1 MKKWFAILLALSMVA
16 SLFAAALAEDV
27 TIGDAPIEAA
37 AAEDEVAELP
47 DVTGSWYG
55 QLLGMKVTLELNAGG
70 GYTLLVEGVEGTRT
84 GVWTQ
89 DASGVICDKAQD
101 RELRLAYEEE
111 SLSLSTTLEGV
122 PVALTREEPEVY
134 RPAEEKGEDTARQ
147 RDFNGRWT
155 CAMVGLLG
163 MYVDPVAESGVS
175 PVDMV
180 IDGDTVSVS
189 TSGDG
194 EYSDAV
200 GTYNAGI
207 ITVNLGGGQDTTCTL
222 HALTDGNLRM
232 DVTSA
237 SGIISYYM
245 VPGTEPP
252 QSVEDED
259 EDEDENE
266 DEVET
271 PAAQPAEEPAP
282 AEAAPETPAVSYGP
296 GYDFAYVDQE
306 DSYAQ
311 YYLFDMD
318 EGTVVY
324 FSTSSA
330 GVMDATL
337 TGDMESGITIDYSG
351 AFQEYFRLKTPGDT
365 SAAVIDDG
373 NGFET
378 DYVAADVA
386 EVEAL
391 MNQTR

>member
-1 MKKWFAILLALSMVA
+1 
-16 SLFAAALAEDV
+16 
-27 TIGDAPIEAA
+27 
-37 AAEDEVAELP
+37 
-47 DVTGSWYG
+47 
-55 QLLGMKVTLELNAGG
+55 
-70 GYTLLVEGVEGTRT
+70 
-84 GVWTQ
+84 
-89 DASGVICDKAQD
+89 
-101 RELRLAYEEE
+101 
-111 SLSLSTTLEGV
+111 
-122 PVALTREEPEVY
+122 
-134 RPAEEKGEDTARQ
+134 
-147 RDFNGRWT
+147 
-155 CAMVGLLG
+155 
-163 MYVDPVAESGVS
+163 
-175 PVDMV
+175 
-180 IDGDTVSVS
+180 
-189 TSGDG
+189 
-194 EYSDAV
+194 
-200 GTYNAGI
+200 
-207 ITVNLGGGQDTTCTL
+207 
-222 HALTDGNLRM
+222 
-232 DVTSA
+232 
-237 SGIISYYM
+237 M